1 MDHTLSFDNTDIL
14 DSCTAAGACTAV
26 FLLVR
31 KGFLTFDDAK
41 ECFGKPKSQWLYLY
55 GEWCK
60 ANGLDK
66 KCKKG
71 RRNSK

>member
-26 FLLVR
+26 FLLYR
-31 KGFLTFDDAK
+31 NGFLTWNDA
-41 ECFGKPKSQWLYLY
+41 EACFGKPKSQWIQLY
-55 GEWCK
+55 GKWCK

-71 RRNSK
+71 RRTSK